1 MCRQDLDHCARFV
14 RRFVLL
20 VSLGVAFASS
30 GQLARA
36 QDEKPAA
43 EASPQPAASAAE
55 EGPEAAKE
63 QIAAER
69 FLELLKKRPRLGTAL
84 DKVYGYHVARGSLDE
99 FTAALQTEAEGK
111 NDGNLWLVLGMVQM
125 QRGHDALAAG
135 SLEKAEAALPTE
147 PLASY
152 YLGKTLLMVGE
163 VDRAAEAFRRAIDRK
178 PARADLLAIFQ
189 DLGRIY
195 QRTGRNQEA
204 LAVWQQLEKQFPG
217 DLQVREQIA
226 AILAE
231 EGATAAALERY
242 SALAESVK
250 DRFRKVELA
259 IRAAQLKAQLGNTK
273 EALADF
279 EKQLAQVNPDS
290 WLHRDIRRRIEEV
303 FWSSGDIDGLVAY
316 YTDWVKRYPDDVD
329 AMMRTARMLAAQ
341 RRLPEAEQWFR
352 DAIKKSPTTPEP
364 RLALVESL
372 AGDNRYAEAAQ
383 EMGQLVELQP
393 DNPDYIV
400 RWGELIYSDDKKPQD
415 VRRQEAGEVWRRM
428 LAKRGDDP
436 VTVSRVA
443 DLLRSSG
450 NTDAAIEQYQAAIKL
465 APGEPQYRE
474 YLGEFL
480 HQLGRKDEALAA
492 WRELAAGERES
503 RDNLVRLSEV
513 LSTFHFDAEALETI
527 AKACEMKPTFGH
539 RARYAEL
546 LREAKRFED
555 SLKQLE
561 LAESLA
567 EDPELRELV
576 ISERIKNYQAAGE
589 LEQRIEEA
597 QAAVD
602 ADKATDPAAWK
613 LLALLQD
620 ADRKFELACDAIDK
634 ATELAPNDVSIW
646 EAAATLQERAGRF
659 GDAIDSYRKLATLD
673 RRYLS
678 SYLTQIASLEM
689 RLGNVEAALESGE
702 QLIASAPG
710 NSEHYRFFADLC
722 FRTGNGNRGLEVLRR
737 NVRGNPNDPEAVSY
751 LARMLSEEF
760 ETDEAIELYWRAFD
774 LGKDIDERSTV
785 IAPLTELY
793 LRTNRFDALVERL
806 QTIGR
811 EQNKP
816 RDAALWAA
824 AAHQAAGDLG
834 MAKQLLEG
842 LAREDTR
849 DTKLFE
855 QLVALSRAEFDFQTA
870 VEYQRRLVSAAPT
883 PEAEYLLGNLLL
895 ELGEIDEAEAM
906 WLKLSQRGNDRKALD
921 ASISTLINKEQYET
935 AAKVIERAMSSDP
948 SNWEL
953 LGPAMI
959 AYVKLKRNEEAQ
971 RIAERVL
978 ALNVEPGEP
987 TAETREAIKKQQS
1000 RGGKQLVN
1008 QYNPYDYLGQPTRMQ
1023 QIVPQLKAVLSG
1035 GSDRVQYGTNALRAQ
1050 CFQDVYLVA
1059 SLVPLLTGGEK
1070 FDSAKYVSEFV
1081 DGALAS
1087 RDAKKLWQAVSYLI
1101 WEDQRVM
1108 YSQTP
1113 SEQYQ
1118 KCLDALVERDEPYAA
1133 TLQIQKIVNERNT
1146 AARAVGG
1153 KPEPLDKETVEKVK
1167 RLSSIAGRL
1176 NQRGNPNY
1184 HDIWLA
1190 GELSRAGEQEE
1201 ADKLIDRYVEQAKG
1215 SSYGPMAAMQAAA
1228 VLLGNLGG
1236 EPSDKTIDRAMEL
1249 LRASLKEMGSNT
1261 SQLAQLRGN
1270 IGGQFAMLAGTLVE
1284 HDRLDDAL
1292 AMIDEVLK
1300 VQAIQTSQLRP
1311 SQRQRTQNSQNA
1323 LSYNVQVNRQYIQ
1336 RSVMFPPVTPAF
1348 GADAILT
1355 VHGVYSAVKED
1366 EAKLAKLLQQLESW
1380 AGEKTE
1386 DPNLRAARI
1395 LAKASVHYW
1404 LEDRVATEETLLAA
1418 EALKVDPQDVALMR
1432 SRLLYEAGR
1441 IEEAL
1446 TLIESLK
1453 PTNQQ
1458 MMVDRELTILQ
1469 LVLQQG
1475 DLERAKTSAQRLFA
1489 LRLDANTEFK
1499 LADLMYQLG
1508 MRELGERMMGRIRR
1522 RAGGQQNTLNQL
1534 MSRYVE
1540 AGDNK
1545 AAAEIARQVVRR
1557 TTPRGSSNHYT
1568 SENVQHEQA
1577 VQVLAR
1583 AGELDDLIKQYEGL
1597 VERSPKSTKLIDQLC
1612 AFYDAAGRRGDADK
1626 LRIKSAENAP
1636 NDPRALYAAGQQLAR
1651 LQKHKDAAEKYIAA
1665 VTKSPEL
1672 LNNYYYEM
1680 RDTFTHAKAW
1690 GQLADQITQSGIR
1703 KFTQSYRL
1711 SELCNELGQQKESEA
1726 LNRLLYAAI
1735 SELSWAELSQLMY
1748 SLGSLQFKPEPKLVA
1763 LVAEKLTD
1771 PKANF
1776 DQFSN
1781 NAFVWSR
1788 SQDGRTS
1795 GTINGITSIVTSD
1808 PELVQK
1814 VSTAMQARIEK
1825 SKDELFPRALLCMLL
1840 VKQEKFDEME
1850 AMLQPVLDKKDKQHQ
1865 DAQAVWSL
1873 ASMLAHESKQP
1884 ERAAKI
1890 LEATGA
1896 EVFKINE
1903 SSDFQ
1908 YTAMSLLA
1916 FSYEKANRPS
1926 DAHRILIEE
1935 LKKISPADE
1944 RYANNP
1950 GYAEYRYLSS
1960 LVGLAERFLK
1970 MGYPAEAFIA
1980 HRKAFADESIVQRA
1994 MQWGGNN
2001 YAQQKDALAKQIAS
2015 RRNIDAMTK
2024 IITSAINQPA
2034 PENADESAKTEVKD
2048 ESIATVSQFLS
2059 EPVVARNS
2067 LLDTRVSMPLE
2078 EFIEG
2083 VATEDRLKKEIAS
2096 KLKQMPLPED
2106 AASLPLKQLVTR
2118 LLVSDVVGE
2127 MVEAEAASK
2136 AIVAW
2141 AASHAPPEPKDPD
2154 MPTETNEKDKS
2165 ATGSKSGGAVVAE
2178 QKEPKVLSDELLLAM
2193 AALRMPETAIDQQ
2206 EVVKLLDRA
2215 IVAAQAE
2222 KDAALV
2228 SSLRCQVARRVA
2240 ASEPERARQMLK
2252 EALDELLP
2260 PVKQQASLN
2269 PAKEKN

>member
-1 MCRQDLDHCARFV
+1 MCRQELDEGAHFV
-14 RRFVLL
+14 RTLVLIF
-20 VSLGVAFASS
+20 SLGFGVAFA
-30 GQLARA
+30 GQAARG
-36 QDEKPAA
+36 QDEESAA
-43 EASPQPAASAAE
+43 KTIQPPAASAEE

-63 QIAAER
+63 RIAAER
-69 FLELLKKRPRLGTAL
+69 FLDLLKKRPRLGTAL

-99 FTAALQTEAEGK
+99 FTASLQKEAEAK

-125 QRGHDALAAG
+125 QRGHDALAAA
-135 SLEKAEAALPTE
+135 SLEKAETALPKE

-163 VDRAAEAFRRAIDRK
+163 VDRAAEAYRRAIDRK

-195 QRTGRNQEA
+195 QRTGRNKEA
-204 LAVWQQLEKQFPG
+204 LEVWQQLEKQFPG

-242 SALAESVK
+242 SALAGSVK

-259 IRAAQLKAQLGNTK
+259 VRAAQLKAQLGNTK

-279 EKQLAQVNPDS
+279 EKQLAQVNPES

-341 RRLPEAEQWFR
+341 RRVPEAEQWFR

-372 AGDNRYAEAAQ
+372 AGDGRYAEAAK

-400 RWGELIYSDDKKPQD
+400 RWGELIFADDKRPQEE
-415 VRRQEAGEVWRRM
+415 RRREAAEVWRRM

-450 NTDAAIEQYQAAIKL
+450 NTDVAIEQYQAAIKL
-465 APGEPQYRE
+465 APNEPQYRE

-492 WRELAAGERES
+492 WRELASGERET

-513 LSTFHFDAEALETI
+513 LSTFHFEAEALETI

-546 LREAKRFED
+546 LRDAKRYED
-555 SLKQLE
+555 SLKQLA
-561 LAESLA
+561 LAEPLA

-576 ISERIKNYQAAGE
+576 MSERIKNYQAAGE
-589 LEQRIEEA
+589 LEKRIEEA
-597 QAAVD
+597 QAAVEG
-602 ADKATDPAAWK
+602 DKAADPAARK
-613 LLALLQD
+613 LLALLYD

-659 GDAIDSYRKLATLD
+659 GDAIDSYRKLSALD

-722 FRTGNGNRGLEVLRR
+722 FRTGNGTRGLEVLRR

-760 ETDEAIELYWRAFD
+760 ETDEAIELYWRAFE

-842 LAREDTR
+842 LARDDTR

-870 VEYQRRLVSAAPT
+870 VEYQRRLVAAAPT

-921 ASISTLINKEQYET
+921 ASIGTLINKEQYET
-935 AAKVIERAMSSDP
+935 AAKVIERAMASDP

-959 AYVKLKRNEEAQ
+959 AYVKLKRNDDAR

-978 ALNVEPGEP
+978 AMNVEPGEP
-987 TAETREAIKKQQS
+987 TAETREAIKKQQA
-1000 RGGKQLVN
+1000 RGGKQLN
-1008 QYNPYDYLGQPTRMQ
+1008 QYDPYEYLGQPTRMQ
-1023 QIVPQLKAVLSG
+1023 QVVPQLKAVLTG
-1035 GSDRVQYGTNALRAQ
+1035 NVDRMQYGTNALRAQ
-1050 CFQDVYLVA
+1050 CFQDVYLLA
-1059 SLVPLLTGGEK
+1059 SLVPLLTGGDK
-1070 FDSAKYVSEFV
+1070 FDSTKFVSEFV
-1081 DGALAS
+1081 DAALKS
-1087 RDAKKLWQAVSYLI
+1087 RDVRQLWQAVSYLI
-1101 WEDQRVM
+1101 WEDQRVA

-1118 KCLDALVERDEPYAA
+1118 KCLDALVEREEPYAA
-1133 TLQIQKIVNERNT
+1133 TLQMQKIVNERNT
-1146 AARAVGG
+1146 AARADTGQA
-1153 KPEPLDKETVEKVK
+1153 EPLDKETVEKVK
-1167 RLSSIAGRL
+1167 RLSGVAARVSK
-1176 NQRGNPNY
+1176 RGNPNY
-1184 HDIWLA
+1184 YDIWLA
-1190 GELSRAGEQEE
+1190 GELARAGEQEE

-1215 SSYGPMAAMQAAA
+1215 SSWGSMAALQAAA
-1228 VLLGNLGG
+1228 VLLSGNFGG
-1236 EPSDKTIDRAMEL
+1236 EPSDKTIDRATEL
-1249 LRASLKEMGSNT
+1249 LRSSIKELGSNV
-1261 SQLAQLRGN
+1261 SQAGQLRGN
-1270 IGGQFAMLAGTLVE
+1270 LGGQLASLTNALVE
-1284 HDRLDDAL
+1284 RNRVDDAIAL
-1292 AMIDEVLK
+1292 IDEVLK
-1300 VQAIQTSQLRP
+1300 VQAVQLSQLRP
-1311 SQRQRTQNSQNA
+1311 SQRQRTQNSQNS
-1323 LSYNVQVNRQYIQ
+1323 LNYNVQVNRQYMQ

-1355 VHGVYSAVKED
+1355 LHGVYSAVKDD
-1366 EAKLAKLLQQLESW
+1366 EAKLAKLTKQLKSW

-1386 DPNLRAARI
+1386 DPNLHAARI

-1404 LEDRVATEETLLAA
+1404 LEDRVATEKTLAA
-1418 EALKVDPQDVALMR
+1418 AEELKVDPQDIALMR
-1432 SRLLYEAGR
+1432 SRLLYEAGNV
-1441 IEEAL
+1441 EGAL
-1446 TLIESLK
+1446 KLIEALK

-1475 DLERAKTSAQRLFA
+1475 DLERAKASAQRLFA

-1534 MSRYVE
+1534 MNRYVE

-1545 AAAEIARQVVRR
+1545 AAAEIARQIVRR

-1583 AGELDDLIKQYEGL
+1583 AGELDELIKQYEGL

-1626 LRIKSAENAP
+1626 LRIKSAENVP
-1636 NDPRALYAAGQQLAR
+1636 DDPRALYAAGQQLAR

-1665 VTKSPEL
+1665 VVKSPEL
-1672 LNNYYYEM
+1672 LNNNYYDM
-1680 RDTFTHAKAW
+1680 RDTFTSAKAW
-1690 GQLADQITQSGIR
+1690 GQLADKITESGIK

-1711 SELCNELGQQKESEA
+1711 SELCNELGQQNESDA

-1735 SELSWAELSQLMY
+1735 SELSWNELTQMMY
-1748 SLGSLQFKPEPKLVA
+1748 SLGSLKFKPEPKLVA

-1795 GTINGITSIVTSD
+1795 GTINGITSIVMSD
-1808 PELVQK
+1808 PQLVQK
-1814 VSTAMQARIEK
+1814 VSAAMQARVEK

-1840 VKQEKFDEME
+1840 GKQEKFDEME
-1850 AMLQPVLDKKDKQHQ
+1850 TMLQPILEKKNKQHQ

-1873 ASMLAHESKQP
+1873 ASMLAHEAKQP

-1916 FSYEKANRPS
+1916 YSYEQANRPS

-1935 LKKISPADE
+1935 LKKISPQDD
-1944 RYANNP
+1944 RYVNNP

-1960 LVGLAERFLK
+1960 LTGLAERFLK

-1994 MQWGGNN
+1994 SQWGGSH
-2001 YAQQKDALAKQIAS
+2001 YAQQKDTLAKQIAS
-2015 RRNIDAMTK
+2015 RKNTGAMVK
-2024 IITSAINQPA
+2024 IITSALNQEGP
-2034 PENADESAKTEVKD
+2034 NGADAAEQPEVKD
-2048 ESIATVSQFLS
+2048 ESIATVGQFLS
-2059 EPVVARNS
+2059 EPIVARNS
-2067 LLDTRVSMPLE
+2067 LLDTRISMPLE

-2083 VATEDRLKKEIAS
+2083 VAKEDGLKKEIAG
-2096 KLKQMPLPED
+2096 KLKEISLPED
-2106 AASLPLKQLVTR
+2106 AASLPLKHLVTR
-2118 LLVSDVVGE
+2118 QLVSDAVGE
-2127 MVEAEAASK
+2127 TAEAEAASK
-2136 AIVAW
+2136 AIIAW
-2141 AASHAPPEPKDPD
+2141 AASHAPPEPKEPD
-2154 MPTETNEKDKS
+2154 KAPPAEVKEKPADATQQAGS
-2165 ATGSKSGGAVVAE
+2165 AVPAK
-2178 QKEPKVLSDELLLAM
+2178 KEPKVINDELLLAM
-2193 AALRMPETAIDQQ
+2193 AALRMPEKAIDQQ
-2206 EVVKLLDRA
+2206 DVVKLLDRA
-2215 IVAAQAE
+2215 IAAAQAE
-2222 KDAALV
+2222 KEAALV

-2240 ASEPERARQMLK
+2240 ASEPERARKMLQ

-2260 PVKQQASLN
+2260 PAKQQASLG
-2269 PAKEKN
+2269 PAQEKN

>member
-1 MCRQDLDHCARFV
+1 MCRQELDQCARFV
-14 RRFVLL
+14 RTLVLV
-20 VSLGVAFASS
+20 VSLGFSFASA
-30 GQLARA
+30 GQSARA
-36 QDEKPAA
+36 QDENPASK
-43 EASPQPAASAAE
+43 ASSQAVVDTAE
-55 EGPEAAKE
+55 ESPEVAKE
-63 QIAAER
+63 RIAAER

-99 FTAALQTEAEGK
+99 FTASLQKEAEAKG
-111 NDGNLWLVLGMVQM
+111 DGNLWLVLGMVQM
-125 QRGHDALAAG
+125 QRGHDALAAA
-135 SLEKAEAALPTE
+135 SLEKAEAALPKE

-163 VDRAAEAFRRAIDRK
+163 VDRAAEAYRRAIDRK

-195 QRTGRNQEA
+195 QRTGRNKEA
-204 LAVWQQLEKQFPG
+204 LEVWQQLEKQFPG

-242 SALAESVK
+242 TALASSVK

-259 IRAAQLKAQLGNTK
+259 VRAAQLKAQLGNTK
-273 EALADF
+273 DALADF
-279 EKQLAQVNPDS
+279 EKQLAQVNPES

-303 FWSSGDIDGLVAY
+303 FWSSGDIDGLVTY
-316 YTDWVKRYPDDVD
+316 YTDWVKRNPDDVD

-341 RRLPEAEQWFR
+341 RRVPEAEQWFR

-364 RLALVESL
+364 RLALVETL
-372 AGDNRYAEAAQ
+372 AGDDRYAEAAK
-383 EMGQLVELQP
+383 EMEQLVELQP
-393 DNPDYIV
+393 ANPDYLV
-400 RWGELIYSDDKKPQD
+400 RWGELIYSDDKRPQEE
-415 VRRQEAGEVWRRM
+415 RRQEAGEVWRRM
-428 LAKRGDDP
+428 LVKRGDDP

-443 DLLRSSG
+443 DLLRASG

-465 APGEPQYRE
+465 APNEPQYRE

-480 HQLGRKDEALAA
+480 HQLDRKDEALAA
-492 WRELAAGERES
+492 WRELASGERET

-513 LSTFHFDAEALETI
+513 LGTFHFNAEALEAI

-539 RARYAEL
+539 RTRYAEL
-546 LREAKRFED
+546 LRDAKRYDD
-555 SLKQLE
+555 SLKQLD
-561 LAESLA
+561 LAEPLA
-567 EDPELRELV
+567 EDPELRELLM
-576 ISERIKNYQAAGE
+576 SERIKNYQAAGE
-589 LEQRIEEA
+589 LETRIEEA
-597 QAAVD
+597 QAAVEGAK
-602 ADKATDPAAWK
+602 ADDPTAWK
-613 LLALLQD
+613 LLALLHD
-620 ADRKFELACDAIDK
+620 ADRKFEAACDAIDK
-634 ATELAPNDVSIW
+634 ATQLASNDVSIW

-659 GDAIDSYRKLATLD
+659 GDAIDSYRKLSTLD

-689 RLGNVEAALESGE
+689 RIGNVEAALEAGE

-722 FRTGNGNRGLEVLRR
+722 FRTGNGTRGLEVLRR

-760 ETDEAIELYWRAFD
+760 ETDEAIELYWRAFE
-774 LGKDIDERSTV
+774 LGKDLDERSTV

-793 LRTNRFDALVERL
+793 LRTNRFEALVERL
-806 QTIGR
+806 QSIGR

-816 RDAALWAA
+816 RDAALWTA

-870 VEYQRRLVSAAPT
+870 VEYQRRLVAAAPT

-921 ASISTLINKEQYET
+921 ASIGTLINKEQYET
-935 AAKVIERAMSSDP
+935 AAKVIDRAMASAP

-959 AYVKLKRNEEAQ
+959 AYVKLNRYEDAK

-978 ALNVEPGEP
+978 AMNVEPGEP
-987 TAETREAIKKQQS
+987 TAETRENIKKQQA
-1000 RGGKQLVN
+1000 RGGKQLN
-1008 QYNPYDYLGQPTRMQ
+1008 QYDPYEYLGQPTRMQ
-1023 QIVPQLKAVLSG
+1023 QVVPQLKAVFTG
-1035 GSDRVQYGTNALRAQ
+1035 NANQMQYGANALRAQ
-1050 CFQDVYLVA
+1050 CFQDVYLLA
-1059 SLVPLLTGGEK
+1059 SLVPLLSGGDK
-1070 FDSAKYVSEFV
+1070 FDSSKFISEYV
-1081 DGALAS
+1081 DAALAS
-1087 RDAKKLWQAVSYLI
+1087 GDVKKLWQAVSYLI

-1118 KCLDALVERDEPYAA
+1118 KCLDALVGRDEPYAA
-1133 TLQIQKIVNERNT
+1133 TLQIQKIVNQRNS
-1146 AARAVGG
+1146 AARTASGEA
-1153 KPEPLDKETVEKVK
+1153 PPLDKETVEQVK
-1167 RLSSIAGRL
+1167 RLNSIAARL
-1176 NQRGNPNY
+1176 NKRGNPNY
-1184 HDIWLA
+1184 YDIWLA
-1190 GELSRAGEQEE
+1190 GELARAGEQEE

-1215 SSYGPMAAMQAAA
+1215 SSSGPMAAMQAAA
-1228 VLLGNLGG
+1228 MLLSGNFGG
-1236 EPSDKTIDRAMEL
+1236 KPSENTIERAMAL
-1249 LRASLKEMGSNT
+1249 LRGSLKEMGSNT

-1270 IGGQFAMLAGTLVE
+1270 LGQQIAMLADTLVE
-1284 HDRLDDAL
+1284 RDRLDDAIAL
-1292 AMIDEVLK
+1292 IDEVLK
-1300 VQAIQTSQLRP
+1300 VQTVQNSQLRP
-1311 SQRQRTQNSQNA
+1311 SQRQRTPSSQNA
-1323 LSYNVQVNRQYIQ
+1323 LSYNVQVNRQYVQ

-1355 VHGVYSAVKED
+1355 VHGVYSAAKED
-1366 EAKLAKLLQQLESW
+1366 EVKLAKLMTQLASW

-1404 LEDRVATEETLLAA
+1404 LEDRAATEETLRAA
-1418 EALKVDPQDVALMR
+1418 EDLQVDPQDIALMR
-1432 SRLLYEAGR
+1432 SRLLYESGKV
-1441 IEEAL
+1441 EEAL
-1446 TLIESLK
+1446 KLIESLK

-1475 DLERAKTSAQRLFA
+1475 DLERAKSSAQRLFA

-1534 MSRYVE
+1534 MNRYVE

-1545 AAAEIARQVVRR
+1545 AAAEIARQIVRR

-1583 AGELDDLIKQYEGL
+1583 AGELNELIKHYEGL

-1612 AFYDAAGRRGDADK
+1612 AFYDAAGRRSDADK

-1636 NDPRALYAAGQQLAR
+1636 DDPRALYAAGQQLAR
-1651 LQKHKDAAEKYIAA
+1651 LQKHKEAAEKYIAA

-1672 LNNYYYEM
+1672 LNNNYYEM
-1680 RDTFTHAKAW
+1680 RDTFTNAKAW
-1690 GQLADQITQSGIR
+1690 GQLADKISESGIK

-1711 SELCNELGQQKESEA
+1711 SELCNELGQQKEPEA
-1726 LNRLLYAAI
+1726 LNRLLYAAM
-1735 SELSWAELSQLMY
+1735 SELSWNELTQMMY
-1748 SLGSLQFKPEPKLVA
+1748 SLGSLKFKPEAKLVA

-1776 DQFSN
+1776 DQFVN

-1788 SQDGRTS
+1788 SQDGQTS
-1795 GTINGITSIVTSD
+1795 GTINGITSIVMSD

-1814 VSTAMQARIEK
+1814 VSTAMQARLEK
-1825 SKDELFPRALLCMLL
+1825 SKDDLFPRALLCMLL
-1840 VKQEKFDEME
+1840 VRQEKFDEME
-1850 AMLQPVLDKKDKQHQ
+1850 VLLQPILDKKEKQHQ

-1935 LKKISPADE
+1935 LKKISPVDE

-1960 LVGLAERFLK
+1960 LVGLSERFLK

-1980 HRKAFADESIVQRA
+1980 HRKAFADESIQQRA

-2001 YAQQKDALAKQIAS
+2001 YAQQKDTLAKQIAS
-2015 RRNIDAMTK
+2015 RRNIEAMTK
-2024 IITSAINQPA
+2024 IITSTLNQAA
-2034 PENADESAKTEVKD
+2034 PEASNDSAKTEVKD
-2048 ESIATVSQFLS
+2048 ESIATISQFLS
-2059 EPVVARNS
+2059 EPMIARNS
-2067 LLDTRVSMPLE
+2067 LLDTRISMPLE

-2083 VATEDRLKKEIAS
+2083 VAKEDRLKKEIAG
-2096 KLKQMPLPED
+2096 KLQETPLPD
-2106 AASLPLKQLVTR
+2106 AAASVPLKQLVTR
-2118 LLVSDVVGE
+2118 LLVSDAVGE
-2127 MVEAEAASK
+2127 TVEVEATSK
-2136 AIVAW
+2136 AIIAW
-2141 AASHAPPEPKDPD
+2141 AAAHAPPEAQEPD
-2154 MPTETNEKDKS
+2154 KSPPAEVKDKPAD
-2165 ATGSKSGGAVVAE
+2165 ATKPAAAVADR
-2178 QKEPKVLSDELLLAM
+2178 KEPQVLSDELLLAM
-2193 AALRMPETAIDQQ
+2193 AALRMPEKSVDQQ

-2222 KDAALV
+2222 KEAALV

-2240 ASEPERARQMLK
+2240 SREPERARKMLQ

-2260 PVKQQASLN
+2260 PAKQQASLGT
-2269 PAKEKN
+2269 AKEKN